1 MRQGTKTR
9 WEQFYKEDERVKS
22 APATH
27 CARNAAEVF
36 SERGKLVILDLACGT
51 GRDSSY
57 LVEQGLFVVGLD
69 LTESGLTIAKR
80 VRKNEAKWVQ
90 ADARELP
97 FGNASFEGVYC
108 FGLLHEF
115 TGEGREDNV
124 RGVMSEIHRVL
135 KSLGVLILAVLAGE
149 PEKGLPQVNLF
160 TEGHFDSVTQGFQA
174 VAKREYK
181 DIGCTGKEDYRVW
194 SGVFQKQK

>member
-1 MRQGTKTR
+1 MTR
-9 WEQFYKEDERVKS
+9 WQQFYEEDERVKS

-36 SERGKLVILDLACGT
+36 SERDKRVILDLGCGT

-57 LVEQGLFVVGLD
+57 LIEQGLFVVGLD
-69 LTESGLTIAKR
+69 LAGSGLAIAKR
-80 VRKNEAKWVQ
+80 VRKNETSWVQ

-115 TGEGREDNV
+115 TGEAREDDV

-149 PEKGLPQVNLF
+149 PEKGLPQVYLF
-160 TEGHFDSVTQGFQA
+160 TERHFDSITQGFQA
-174 VAKREYK
+174 VAKKEYE
-181 DIGCTGKEDYRVW
+181 DISCTGKEDYRIW
-194 SGVFQKQK
+194 SGVFLKP

>member
-1 MRQGTKTR
+1 MTR
-9 WEQFYKEDERVKS
+9 WQQFYEEDERVKS

-36 SERGKLVILDLACGT
+36 SERDKRVILDLGCGT
-51 GRDSSY
+51 GRDSSC
-57 LVEQGLFVVGLD
+57 LVKQGLFVVGVD
-69 LTESGLTIAKR
+69 LAESGLVIAKR
-80 VRKNEAKWVQ
+80 VRKDRAKWVQ
-90 ADARELP
+90 ADARQLP

-135 KSLGVLILAVLAGE
+135 KSLGVLVLAVLAGV
-149 PEKGLPQVNLF
+149 PEKGLPQVFLF
-160 TEGHFDSVTQGFQA
+160 TEGHFDSATQGFQA
-174 VAKREYK
+174 VGKREYE

-194 SGVFQKQK
+194 SGVFLKP